1 MTYETVAA
9 VAHSAAEEYQ
19 GNTRAILCLLSL
31 SELLLTGVPL
41 SSAMLQAVIL
51 RQHTL
56 CKAVCLTFKARRSR
70 FFAITA
76 KV

>member
-1 MTYETVAA
+1 M
-9 VAHSAAEEYQ
+9 
-19 GNTRAILCLLSL
+19 TRAILCLLSPNE
-31 SELLLTGVPL
+31 SLLTGVPL
-41 SSAMLQAVIL
+41 SSAMLQAVTL

-56 CKAVCLTFKARRSR
+56 YKIACLTSKVRRSR